1 MEAGRKPGIIAANG
15 QHPRAARFTLFHP
28 LPSWGAPLFGRL
40 AEWLIAPVLKTGVR
54 KRTVG
59 SNPTP
64 SSIFFVSVAQLVEQ
78 QSPKLL
84 VAGSN
89 PATYA
94 CGCSSVVEH
103 LPSKQSVA
111 SPNLVTRSNR
121 CTVVAKKPPQLSEA
135 RQSDNKIG
143 RAHV

>member
-1 MEAGRKPGIIAANG
+1 MGALFLEGWQSLVYCTALEKRRMETYRGFESHAFL
-15 QHPRAARFTLFHP
+15 H
-28 LPSWGAPLFGRL
+28 
-40 AEWLIAPVLKTGVR
+40 
-54 KRTVG
+54 
-59 SNPTP
+59 
-64 SSIFFVSVAQLVEQ
+64 FFVSVAQLVEQ

-135 RQSDNKIG
+135 RQSDNMYI
-143 RAHV
+143 AH